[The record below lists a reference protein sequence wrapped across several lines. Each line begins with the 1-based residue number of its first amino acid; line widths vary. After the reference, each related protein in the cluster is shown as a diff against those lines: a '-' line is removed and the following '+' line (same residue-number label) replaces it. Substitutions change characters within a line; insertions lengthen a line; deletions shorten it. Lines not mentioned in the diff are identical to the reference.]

1 MSRSWF
7 RVLTI
12 RSFEERCQPDEHPP
26 GFFDC
31 VPVAGSRGSREWDR
45 LSPAALPTTSATSP
59 ARRGPRRVG
68 KLRLAAKVRRVGPSP
83 RGTVNLPF
91 APASDHCGS
100 ARPTRSGLLWPPSSL
115 TSLYQQCRG
124 ATDGRSRRMESL
136 VHIKYTLV
144 YSFHRRTRDGAAN
157 SQNCTVGKNSRS
169 SVASRP
175 SDRIASPSRSFGNRN
190 DPR

>member
-26 GFFDC
+26 GFVDC
-31 VPVAGSRGSREWDR
+31 VPVAGSRDSREWDR

-59 ARRGPRRVG
+59 TRRGPRRVG

-100 ARPTRSGLLWPPSSL
+100 ARPARSGLLWPPSSL

-124 ATDGRSRRMESL
+124 AAHGRSRRMESL

-144 YSFHRRTRDGAAN
+144 YSFHRRTRDGA
-157 SQNCTVGKNSRS
+157 VGGYSAASSRASSRS
-169 SVASRP
+169 SGSGQDTPASRA
-175 SDRIASPSRSFGNRN
+175 RRT
-190 DPR
+190 